1 MAITPYSTPLQYQY
15 KPLNLMAF
23 AEPLMKMQEKYDLTK
38 ASLEDADVKATALQ
52 YATDPER
59 AKQLEQL
66 YRTKRD
72 ELVANLLETKNYTQA
87 ASKLKQLNKLWLE
100 DPERVALET
109 NYKTFVER
117 DKEEAARV
125 AKGDIEKE
133 EYDQWR
139 RGELRKF
146 EEAGGTAYTE
156 NAANPTGTYNP
167 ITGKVGR
174 RINLQKDFDAEKK
187 DIASKIKAKEWT
199 GALRSLGIEP
209 TSGDAQFVKSSFEKL
224 SAEEIEQK
232 VEEYMMGLE
241 RYRPW
246 LQEKAGYNF
255 DDYLYAKD
263 GGEAF
268 QKLSNGL
275 VDKNLEANERY
286 IKKLEADKKTD
297 TDEYKR
303 ALENR
308 DILLDQRNNPDANVI
323 RGLYTRD
330 YMNRQYDAAALGEV
344 FEINNVKSEY
354 TFREIP
360 AATGSGSD
368 FTLAGTVGRTTPT
381 TKELVATDLEVIRRN
396 ATQALLPSVKDIGNI
411 GGGQMRAL
419 GMGAKGSKTR
429 NQIEANPALAVPR
442 YQRILALYEQT
453 KGKGSRAFHNALVG
467 AGLADGVG
475 YNITATVFKA
485 LGEQGTAQQ
494 MDTTLGK
501 MEDDY
506 GKFQDAD
513 NQLRASAD
521 IVIND
526 KDFSN
531 FIATTGSEKVVTSMD
546 TLEKLAKAWKTTVDK
561 LISSGVVEKT
571 GGVSGGSMSFGG
583 ASSGTQYFLSPNNI
597 AKAYG
602 FKDFKDAIHQGF
614 NFNAA
619 GASGLN
625 IAINK
630 AKDAALERSY
640 SGNEMGVRV
649 IGDKAVDA
657 ALKDELLNASEMTRY
672 SPLNFKSWANVP
684 GFDEKGNMLGGT
696 KIDPSVSPKVEMR
709 GNTVYLGLSYL
720 YKDEDGNV
728 KSNTIELKAKPGQG
742 ALLEEVLRREA
753 QMNYQLK
760 DGNKVAAQTYDDVM
774 VGLYNISHDSKVT
787 PQSAS
792 AAHVSASSRKALLET
807 IKTGEQGTT
816 IQLVKEYVN
825 ENVAPVYRAYIVSP
839 NNKKDTGLKATSIN
853 GLKVL
858 VAEQLDLR

>member
-72 ELVANLLETKNYTQA
+72 ELVTNLLETKNYTQA

-354 TFREIP
+354 TFRDIP

-381 TKELVATDLEVIRRN
+381 TKELVSVDLEANRAGAVKN
-396 ATQALLPSVKDIGNI
+396 LLPTIKEINDI
-411 GGGQMRAL
+411 GGGQMRAIT
-419 GMGAKGSKTR
+419 MGGRGTTLR
-429 NQIEANPALAVPR
+429 RQMEANPGLAVAR
-442 YQRILALYEQT
+442 QQQVLAIYQQT
-453 KGKGSRAFHNALVG
+453 KDKGSDAFHRALHN
-467 AGLADGVG
+467 AGLLDGVSKAA
-475 YNITATVFKA
+475 TATVFLA
-485 LGEQGTAQQ
+485 LKDDKTTQ
-494 MDTTLGK
+494 MVATNLEK
-501 MEDDY
+501 MQEDY
-506 GKFQDAD
+506 GRFQDAD
-513 NQLRASAD
+513 NQIKASAD
-521 IVIND
+521 IVTSD
-526 KDFSN
+526 KDFKT
-531 FIATTGSEKVVTSMD
+531 FINTASTQKVVTNAS
-546 TLEKLAKAWKTTVDK
+546 TVEKLAKAWGTTVQK
-561 LISSGVVEKT
+561 LIESGVVEYQRAAYAKET
-571 GGVSGGSMSFGG
+571 YMPEEYRL
-583 ASSGTQYFLSPNNI
+583 SGTNI

-602 FKDFKDAIHQGF
+602 FKSMEDAIKNGF
-614 NFNAA
+614 NFGNAGSG
-619 GASGLN
+619 GAQL
-625 IAINK
+625 ATEINL
-630 AKDAALERSY
+630 AKDAALQRSY
-640 SGNEMGVRV
+640 AGNEMGVRIV
-649 IGDKAVDA
+649 GDKVVDK
-657 ALKDELLNASEMTRY
+657 ALGDELLNASELTRFL
-672 SPLNFKSWANVP
+672 PLNVKNWANVP
-684 GFDEKGNMLGGT
+684 GFDEEGRMTGGT
-696 KIDPSVSPKVEMR
+696 KLAEGKTPKIGMR
-709 GNTVYLGLSYL
+709 GTTVYMEIPYT
-720 YKDEDGNV
+720 YKDEDGQV
-728 KSNTIELKAKPGQG
+728 RSNTVEVTAKPGQG
-742 ALLEEVLRREA
+742 ALFETILRREA
-753 QMNYQLK
+753 LMNYQLK
-760 DGNKVAAQTYDDVM
+760 DKDKLAAQTFENTS
-774 VGLYNISHDSKVT
+774 VGLYNLMTSSNVT
-787 PQSAS
+787 TQSAQ
-792 AAHVSASSRKALLET
+792 AAHVSNSNRRAVLET
-807 IKTGEQGTT
+807 RPSGEPGVD

-825 ENVAPVYRAYIVSP
+825 EDVDPIFKAYIVTP
-839 NNKKDTGLKATSIN
+839 QGRRDTGIKSTSVN
-853 GLKVL
+853 GLKVQL
-858 VAEQLDLR
+858 TEQMYLKP